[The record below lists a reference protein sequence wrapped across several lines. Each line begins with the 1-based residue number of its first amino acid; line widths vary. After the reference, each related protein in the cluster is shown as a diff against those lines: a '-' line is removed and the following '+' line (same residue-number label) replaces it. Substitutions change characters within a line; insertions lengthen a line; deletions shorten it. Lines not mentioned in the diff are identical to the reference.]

1 MSRLEKLALRHGF
14 TLSTA
19 RWLEELAKELGVGE
33 KRFLKAVVKLAK
45 HGIWLEAEDW
55 RLVART
61 IDMKY
66 LDMALDYVIRRVAS
80 GATPAEAVKELPA
93 AVEKAGKLALIR
105 EVLSNWI

>member
-1 MSRLEKLALRHGF
+1 VIERAALRYGF

-19 RWLEELAKELGVGE
+19 RWLEELAKELGISE
-33 KRFLKAVVKLAK
+33 KKLLKAVVKLAK

-61 IDMKY
+61 IDVKH
-66 LDMALDYVIRRVAS
+66 LDMALDYVIRRTAS
-80 GATPAEAVKELPA
+80 GASPAQAVKELPA
-93 AVEKAGKLALIR
+93 AVEKAGKLEHIR

>member
-1 MSRLEKLALRHGF
+1 MIEKAALKHGF

-19 RWLEELAKELGVGE
+19 RWIEELAKELGVKE
-33 KRFLKAVVKLAK
+33 KRLLKAVVKLAK

-66 LDMALDYVIRRVAS
+66 LDMAVDYIIRRVAS
-80 GATPAEAVKELPA
+80 GASPAEAVKELPV
-93 AVEKAGKLALIR
+93 AVEKAGKLAHIR

>member
-1 MSRLEKLALRHGF
+1 MIEKAALKHGL

-19 RWLEELAKELGVGE
+19 RWIEELAKELGVSE
-33 KRFLKAVVKLAK
+33 RRLLKAVVKLAK

-66 LDMALDYVIRRVAS
+66 LDIAVDYVIRRVAS
-80 GATPAEAVKELPA
+80 GASPAEAVRELPA
-93 AVEKAGKLALIR
+93 AVKNAGKLEHIR

>member
-1 MSRLEKLALRHGF
+1 MIEKAALKHGF

-19 RWLEELAKELGVGE
+19 KWLEELAKELGVKE
-33 KRFLKAVVKLAK
+33 KRLLKAVVKLAK

-66 LDMALDYVIRRVAS
+66 LDMAVDYVIRRVAF
-80 GATPAEAVKELPA
+80 GATPAQAVKELPA
-93 AVEKAGKLALIR
+93 AVEKAGKLAHVR

>member
-1 MSRLEKLALRHGF
+1 MIERAALKHGF

-19 RWLEELAKELGVGE
+19 RWIEELAKELGVSE
-33 KRFLKAVVKLAK
+33 KRLLKAIVKLAK

-66 LDMALDYVIRRVAS
+66 LDMAVDYVIRRVAS
-80 GATPAEAVKELPA
+80 GASPAEAVGELPA
-93 AVEKAGKLALIR
+93 AVEKAGKLSHIR
-105 EVLSNWI
+105 EVLNNLI

>member
-1 MSRLEKLALRHGF
+1 MIEKAALKYGL

-19 RWLEELAKELGVGE
+19 RWIGELAKELGVKE
-33 KRFLKAVVKLAK
+33 KRLLKAVVKLAK

-61 IDMKY
+61 IDMKH
-66 LDMALDYVIRRVAS
+66 LDMAVDYIIRRVAS
-80 GATPAEAVKELPA
+80 GASPAQAVRELPT
-93 AVEKAGKLALIR
+93 AVEKAGKLEHIR

>member
-1 MSRLEKLALRHGF
+1 VIEKAALKHGF

-19 RWLEELAKELGVGE
+19 RWIGELAKELGVKE
-33 KRFLKAVVKLAK
+33 KRLLKAIVKLAK

-66 LDMALDYVIRRVAS
+66 LDMAVEYVIRRVVS
-80 GATPAEAVKELPA
+80 GISPAEAVRELPA
-93 AVEKAGKLALIR
+93 AVEKAGTMAHIR